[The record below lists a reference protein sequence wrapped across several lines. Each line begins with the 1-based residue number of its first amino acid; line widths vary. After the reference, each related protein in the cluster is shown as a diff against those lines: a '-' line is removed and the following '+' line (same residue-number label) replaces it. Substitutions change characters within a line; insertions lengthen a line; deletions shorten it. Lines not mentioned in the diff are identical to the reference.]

1 MQLLPG
7 NMETADAQ
15 LTTPGRAIL
24 NCNIADHVNAG
35 AFLPLPA
42 LLLQNTAF
50 PLDQDM
56 SVPRVIGLQLHCD
69 SAFALNLKKSR
80 VCAVVMG

>member
-1 MQLLPG
+1 MPTMQLLPG

-35 AFLPLPA
+35 ACLPLPVYIQ
-42 LLLQNTAF
+42 LQVHSSSSG
-50 PLDQDM
+50 M
-56 SVPRVIGLQLHCD
+56 GL
-69 SAFALNLKKSR
+69 
-80 VCAVVMG
+80 VCAKGNLPATAL